1 MFGQSAPSHG
11 EDVSGVEGTP
21 VVEGASPAIKHDEDL
36 LTSDLSH
43 CGRANEVGVLPVH
56 SLQFH
61 TRLEVVFSRAGGF
74 LTDEIYHMLSTDVA
88 YKSTTTMIII
98 IFIRYGVLGHILMP
112 KLILD
117 ISQGL

>member
-43 CGRANEVGVLPVH
+43 CCRTNEVGVLPVH

-61 TRLEVVFSRAGGF
+61 TRLEVVFSGTGGF
-74 LTDEIYHMLSTDVA
+74 LTM
-88 YKSTTTMIII
+88 MR
-98 IFIRYGVLGHILMP
+98 FIVCSVQMWLTN
-112 KLILD
+112 
-117 ISQGL
+117 QQQQQ